1 MKLDSFLSDL
11 VAKFGPGYLHRP
23 DGEPLAFVSP
33 AGIPQGYVTV
43 PAVPVPRTGHG
54 APVVVQPDPRPVPSA
69 PGTEKQRNRLFGA
82 LLCAD
87 DLSIVTLAVKCKIA
101 PLTVEAIL
109 KHYTEYFEPSPRH
122 PGLWRLKRPKTSN

>member
-33 AGIPQGYVTV
+33 AGIAQGYVTV
-43 PAVPVPRTGHG
+43 PVVPVPRPVPS
-54 APVVVQPDPRPVPSA
+54 APVVAQPVVHPVPSA

-101 PLTVEAIL
+101 PRTAEAIL
-109 KHYTEYFEPSPRH
+109 KHYTEYFAPSPCH